1 METQTVNA
9 RFANG
14 VLTPLEPLDLP
25 EGVLVELNIQ
35 TLDAPGPDAPVQAAA
50 KPKFRVVPNRGGFAP
65 GVDPNN
71 LKDIIHDLEDE
82 EFLEK
87 LVP

>member
-35 TLDAPGPDAPVQAAA
+35 TLDASGPDAPVQMAA
-50 KPKFRVVPNRGGFAP
+50 KTEFRVVPNRGGFAP

-82 EFLEK
+82 EFVERLAR
-87 LVP
+87 

>member
-1 METQTVNA
+1 MATKTVNA

-35 TLDAPGPDAPVQAAA
+35 TLDAPGPDAPTQGAG
-50 KPKFRVVPNRGGFAP
+50 KTEFRVVPNHSGLAP
-65 GVDPNN
+65 GVDAGN
-71 LKDIIHDLEDE
+71 LKDIIRDREDE

-87 LVP
+87 LAP

>member
-1 METQTVNA
+1 MATKTVNA
-9 RFANG
+9 RFTNG

-35 TLDAPGPDAPVQAAA
+35 TLDAPGSDAPARTAA
-50 KPKFRVVPNRGGFAP
+50 KAEFRVVPNHSGFAP
-65 GVDPNN
+65 GVDAGN
-71 LKDIIHDLEDE
+71 LKDVIHDLEDE

-87 LVP
+87 LAP

>member
-1 METQTVNA
+1 MATKTINA
-9 RFANG
+9 RFTNG

-35 TLDAPGPDAPVQAAA
+35 TLDAAGLDEQAQAAA
-50 KPKFRVVPNRGGFAP
+50 KTEFKVVPNHSGLAP
-65 GVDPNN
+65 GVDVGN
-71 LKDIIHDLEDE
+71 LKDVIHDLEDE

-87 LVP
+87 LAP

>member
-1 METQTVNA
+1 MATKTVNA
-9 RFANG
+9 RFTNG

-35 TLDAPGPDAPVQAAA
+35 TLEAPGPEAPAQAPA
-50 KPKFRVVPNRGGFAP
+50 KTGFKVVPNDSGLAP
-65 GVDPNN
+65 GVNAGN
-71 LKDIIHDLEDE
+71 LKDVIHDLEGE

-87 LVP
+87 LAP